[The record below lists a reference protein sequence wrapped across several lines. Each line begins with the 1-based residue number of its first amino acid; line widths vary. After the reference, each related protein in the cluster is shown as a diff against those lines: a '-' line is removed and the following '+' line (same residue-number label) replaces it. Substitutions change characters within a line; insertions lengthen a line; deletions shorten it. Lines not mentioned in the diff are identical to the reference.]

1 MMVRRYY
8 SVPTL
13 HGMSDELMAVDLLPT
28 MNGDKAWS
36 PEKWN
41 PRHRLIVALHLA
53 GDKNKEISQKLKVSE
68 SHVSLILSDPRAV
81 YEIEHLAQSVAD
93 RTVDTALRIKLY
105 ANEAL
110 DEIVEE
116 LRTSRNEKVRQTA
129 AFGLLDRAGYTPVR
143 ENTEEAAPTLPED
156 VVQRMEETTKELV
169 EYKGVYR
176 EVEPKVKEPAET
188 ADSSYVDGMGMPRG
202 EAEDD

>member
-1 MMVRRYY
+1 
-8 SVPTL
+8 
-13 HGMSDELMAVDLLPT
+13 

-36 PEKWN
+36 PDKWN

-53 GDKNKEISQKLKVSE
+53 GDKNKEIARKLKLSQ
-68 SHVSLILSDPRAV
+68 SHISLILSDPRAI

-93 RTVDTALRIKLY
+93 RTVDTALRLKLY

-116 LRTSRNEKVRQTA
+116 IRTSRNEKVRQTA
-129 AFGLLDRAGYTPVR
+129 AFGLLDRAGYTPLR
-143 ENTEEAAPTLPED
+143 INIDEAPPTLPED
-156 VVQRMEETTKELV
+156 VVQRMEETTRELV
-169 EYKGVYR
+169 EYKGSYR
-176 EVEPKVKEPAET
+176 EVKPKPKEPAEKV
-188 ADSSYVDGMGMPRG
+188 DSGYIDGMGMPRG

>member
-1 MMVRRYY
+1 M
-8 SVPTL
+8 P
-13 HGMSDELMAVDLLPT
+13 VDLLPAL
-28 MNGDKAWS
+28 NGEKAWS

-41 PRHRLIVALHLA
+41 PRHRLIIALHLA
-53 GDKNKEISQKLKVSE
+53 GDKNKEICEKLGLSE
-68 SHVSLILSDPRAV
+68 SHVSLILNDPRAV
-81 YEIEHLAQSVAD
+81 YEIENLAQGVAD

-143 ENTEEAAPTLPED
+143 ENGEEAPPTLPED

-176 EVEPKVKEPAET
+176 EVEPKEKEPAET
-188 ADSSYVDGMGMPRG
+188 VDSAYVDGIGAPRG
-202 EAEDD
+202 EVEDD

>member
-1 MMVRRYY
+1 
-8 SVPTL
+8 
-13 HGMSDELMAVDLLPT
+13 MATDLLPT

-53 GDKNKEISQKLKVSE
+53 GDKNKEIAKKLKLSQ
-68 SHVSLILSDPRAV
+68 SHISLILSDPRAV
-81 YEIEHLAQSVAD
+81 YEIENLAQSVAD
-93 RTVDTALRIKLY
+93 RTVDTALRLKLY

-143 ENTEEAAPTLPED
+143 ENSEEAPPTLPED
-156 VVQRMEETTKELV
+156 VVARMEETTRELV
-169 EYKGVYR
+169 EYEGSYR
-176 EVEPKVKEPAET
+176 EVEPKEKEPAET
-188 ADSSYVDGMGMPRG
+188 VDSAYVDGIGAPRG
-202 EAEDD
+202 EVEDD